1 MYMHNFENIILKKSA
16 TIIETLVA
24 IDRGGC
30 KTAFLADDSRRL
42 IASVSDGDI
51 RRALIQGEELS
62 ACVGCVANDKPITV
76 KQGYDIGVVR
86 DMLHRTM
93 LTAVPVVDG
102 EGVILDVLR
111 VNDLVAGPTRTPVVI
126 MAGGLGKRLGSLCEE
141 TPKPMLKIAGEP
153 ILQHII
159 ASLTKI
165 GFMSIFISVNHK
177 SDVIESYFGDG
188 SNFGCHITYIRETKR
203 LGTAGSI
210 SLLDGLI
217 DTEFLVV
224 NGDVLTRANLMNM
237 LHYHRENAFDM
248 TIGTVDHRVQVE
260 YGVLEVEGGVIRA
273 LKEKPVVNYKINGGV
288 YCLSP
293 QMIGRVPKDE
303 YFDMTQLL
311 DLPITVG
318 SYDINDY
325 WIDIGRISQYETAE
339 RDFRKI
345 FTN

>member
-1 MYMHNFENIILKKSA
+1 MHNYEEIILSKSA
-16 TIIETLVA
+16 TIIDTLVA

-30 KTAFLADDSRRL
+30 KTAFIADGEHKL
-42 IASVSDGDI
+42 LASVSDGDI

-86 DMLHRTM
+86 DMLQKTM
-93 LTAVPVVDG
+93 LTAVPVVDDR
-102 EGVILDVLR
+102 GVIHDVLR
-111 VNDLVAGPTRTPVVI
+111 INDLVAGPVASPVVI
-126 MAGGLGKRLGSLCEE
+126 MAGGLGKRLGHLCDE

-159 ASLTKI
+159 ASLTRI
-165 GFMSIFISVNHK
+165 GFVNFYISVNHK
-177 SDVIESYFGDG
+177 SSVIEEYFGDG
-188 SNFGCHITYIRETKR
+188 ANFGCRIEYIHETKR

-210 SLLDGLI
+210 RLLEGLI

-224 NGDVLTRANLMNM
+224 NGDVLTRANLLDM
-237 LHYHRENAFDM
+237 LNYHKENHFDM
-248 TIGTVDHRVQVE
+248 TIGAVEHKVQVN

-293 QMIGRVPKDE
+293 RIIERVPKDE

-311 DLPITVG
+311 DMPINVG

-325 WIDIGRISQYETAE
+325 WIDIGHLTQYESAE
-339 RDFRKI
+339 RDFKKI
-345 FTN
+345 FPDPC